1 MIFYSYW
8 MWNKFCIRIHSQSPS
23 KSGIFLKTEIY
34 LLYCIVS
41 LEWYSIYSRIL
52 YEYNV
57 YLEYS
62 VWPWPLLRALPLLPD
77 HWSLTPHP
85 SSLYSY
91 PSPLIPL
98 LLYLARHPST
108 LISQPSSLYSYSSSL
123 YSYPSPR
130 IPILLCLTPD
140 PSNLIPHPS
149 SLYIYPSFLLSRP
162 VSLIPHPTSVIAH
175 SSSHIPHPISLIPH
189 NFSLSLIPY
198 LSFLIP

>member
-62 VWPWPLLRALPLLPD
+62 VWPWTLLRVLPLLPD
-77 HWSLTPHP
+77 HWSLTPQPSTLAPHP
-85 SSLYSY
+85 SSLHSY
-91 PSPLIPL
+91 PSPLVPLFLSLTPHPFTPIPRPSSFYSYFSPLIPL
-98 LLYLARHPST
+98 FLS
-108 LISQPSSLYSYSSSL
+108 
-123 YSYPSPR
+123 
-130 IPILLCLTPD
+130 LTPH
-140 PSNLIPHPS
+140 PYTLMPHPWS
-149 SLYIYPSFLLSRP
+149 I
-162 VSLIPHPTSVIAH
+162 
-175 SSSHIPHPISLIPH
+175 
-189 NFSLSLIPY
+189 
-198 LSFLIP
+198 